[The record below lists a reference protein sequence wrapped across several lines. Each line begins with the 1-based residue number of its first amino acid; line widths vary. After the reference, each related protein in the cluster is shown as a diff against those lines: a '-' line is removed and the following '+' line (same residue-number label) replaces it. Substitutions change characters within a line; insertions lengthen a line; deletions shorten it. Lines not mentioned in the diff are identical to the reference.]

1 MKIIKEF
8 KEFAIKGNV
17 FDMAVGIII
26 GTAFTKVVSSFV
38 KDILMPLLSLAIG
51 EVNFTNLSLV
61 LKDEVKDDSGTV
73 VQELVAL
80 NYGAFIQFILDFLII
95 AFCIFMV
102 VRIFNRLK
110 RKSDVVEVVE
120 VPTPKDIE
128 LLSEIRDLLKDR
140 KG

>member
-1 MKIIKEF
+1 MKIVKEF

-61 LKDEVKDDSGTV
+61 LKEEVKDDSGTV